1 MPFSLKHEFVI
12 LCEGRADKAFFRKL
26 IDKRNITPKF
36 DVPFP
41 EEPEE
46 LGDDD
51 KALASVGA
59 FANMLRALRA
69 NPATFARI
77 KGVILIADSAIDP
90 STVFGEIC
98 AKIREAGQYGVP
110 TKPYETV
117 RSANGHPAV
126 CVLLIPDDKHPG
138 GLETLCLQHLRTKL
152 PSVYNC
158 AEKYLACDDIKALTW
173 KSREKQDKA
182 RLQCMVAATN
192 EDDPNKSLT
201 YAFNDSSGPIISV
214 LDFCFNEIEKDLRGF
229 CAAVAAL

>member
-1 MPFSLKHEFVI
+1 MPFVLKHEFVI

-26 IDKRNITPKF
+26 IDKRNITPNF
-36 DVPFP
+36 DIPFP

-46 LGDDD
+46 LEDDA

-69 NPATFARI
+69 NPAAFARI

-90 STVFGEIC
+90 SAVFGKVC

-110 TKPYETV
+110 TKPCETV
-117 RSANGHPAV
+117 RSSNGHPAI

-138 GLETLCLQHLRTKL
+138 GLETLCLQYLRTKL
-152 PSVYNC
+152 PEVYNC

-173 KSREKQDKA
+173 QSREKQDKA
-182 RLQCMVAATN
+182 RLQCLIAATN

-201 YAFNDSSGPIISV
+201 YAFNEFSGPIISV
-214 LDFCFNEIEKDLRGF
+214 EAFCFNEIEKQLRRF
-229 CAAVAAL
+229 CASVASL